1 MCLLES
7 FQLLITIY
15 TRTNKIQLNTFK
27 LLDVNWF
34 VLKVVHSYSK
44 LQRCWVSEILAHLL
58 CNTCHYLEMDSL
70 YIFSIFYIFET
81 CFIMTPKF
89 IKDFHSRQSAF
100 VFLQLTPLSILIFHN
115 PRKQNRFLNSYCSH
129 LVLICSQ
136 RLLTIYSHDL
146 CYDWKHFIPKSHK
159 DDCVQKPHTL

>member
-1 MCLLES
+1 MDYYITIFFLLLDFFCVHVRKCKSGRYFSMEHVVLLCNFSVARWFMLRVCLLES

-15 TRTNKIQLNTFK
+15 TWTNKIQLNTFK

-70 YIFSIFYIFET
+70 YIFFIFLFLRLALKWHQRSLRIF
-81 CFIMTPKF
+81 
-89 IKDFHSRQSAF
+89 
-100 VFLQLTPLSILIFHN
+100 ILDRVLLYF
-115 PRKQNRFLNSYCSH
+115 CS
-129 LVLICSQ
+129 
-136 RLLTIYSHDL
+136 
-146 CYDWKHFIPKSHK
+146 
-159 DDCVQKPHTL
+159 

>member
-15 TRTNKIQLNTFK
+15 TWTNKIQLNTFK

-44 LQRCWVSEILAHLL
+44 LQRCWISEILAHLL

-70 YIFSIFYIFET
+70 YIYSIFYIFET
-81 CFIMTPKF
+81 CFKMTPKF
-89 IKDFHSRQSAF
+89 IEDFHSRQSAF

-115 PRKQNRFLNSYCSH
+115 PRKQNRFWI
-129 LVLICSQ
+129 LIVP
-136 RLLTIYSHDL
+136 I
-146 CYDWKHFIPKSHK
+146 
-159 DDCVQKPHTL
+159 